1 MSVDA
6 FTVDGKVTL
15 DTKSFNAEIKKVTT
29 KLEQLTAIFN
39 QPVDTAS
46 FVNSFRGIK
55 AEFDSLKGVAKEI
68 KSLFRSITDIPKL
81 VEDMAKVKAEVQ
93 SLKEKWSTVKSET
106 TAVNNEVRKM
116 AENSAR
122 VKAEI
127 SAITSSTEPLTQM
140 WATMNGQLI
149 EHYDILAYQKS
160 EIGQLNTKWRE
171 TQQVVKQNTQFV
183 KEMSTTMNMF
193 NGANRNVTNYF
204 LHEQELLQTSLQL
217 IQQKARAEKTF
228 GSEITRSFSALMKLG
243 DELER
248 QVMTTQKR
256 ATALSRVG
264 KQIIK
269 NGNELKRNLT
279 YEEEMVATN
288 NLIQNGIG
296 RTIAEKYRLN
306 GETKVTNEL
315 ETSIVN
321 LLTEEEGIIA
331 RLTGQKQKTLNA
343 LKEELNLEKE
353 ILNVEKQ
360 QSAEETKQTSEK
372 MTGAKAN
379 QLDKGG
385 YLGRRIGSMAVT
397 MLGYQE
403 LMDVWEK
410 TTTNIN
416 AKGSY
421 AHFGKQ
427 LQTDERYLKQTG
439 QTTGQVAKSLTN
451 LDGQLRNLQ
460 KDYRKIDMRT
470 VGANAEETAFKYGL
484 QADAIGD
491 LSEVMAIYGSE
502 FVKQGRSQEDSILAL
517 NDALDGELRRLKEV
531 NVTSDELKEH
541 GWKGQGDQ
549 IGMIKALKEI
559 AEERGYDVTAKQI
572 TNLSDA
578 ITYAELQLAFFLS
591 DLFEIAEPSLRSA
604 VMKLATGFEWL
615 ADRVAELKEYLKGLP
630 QPVKDF
636 LKEFGANAILGLVGL
651 WIGRKIW
658 GAVKNM
664 SLFGDGWSK
673 LMEKLGRTKGMDKAT
688 ESMGKMGQ
696 TTGGTVSNTSAK
708 DGLKNW
714 GKNLA
719 KNLGKMAEVFIEVA
733 VAIAMAWVLLKEA
746 MWMIADIGKQW
757 EAQKEEFNQGMDFIK
772 SYGIWI
778 LAISGVMAIAL
789 DYFTKADIGRDD
801 YVNMAKTGLKVAEG
815 IAISMG
821 LIAEAIGLLVLPLG
835 AIAFVGGT
843 VNFLGDNFTKGM
855 ETLRLIGDALHT
867 ITSDDTLM
875 TIILAFG
882 VLSVIFG
889 ASGSTVGW
897 AMAVGI
903 ATSLA
908 LLTEAIGLLVLP
920 LGAIALLGGTASMLG
935 EDSINQGVETIKM
948 IGRVLKV
955 LSDAMVDLFVV
966 DIATLGIMLTEKA
979 SQLLTGKTGLQALTD
994 DIIPSLTDFIND
1006 FNGLD
1011 MGEPVDQAKVQAIQQ
1026 MATDIP
1032 PLFQAIQK
1040 VNSALGTSDAV
1051 GNIFGALG
1059 GGISGAIGMGL
1070 SSKLDQLYND
1080 IKDVMDFANKLGGL
1094 GTGGNANTT
1103 AIQQTAN
1110 AITQLKTKLN
1120 LFITTISGASARV
1133 QSASQRLGNALPTGF
1148 RTGSASF
1155 NSTVVSTL
1163 AKGISAVQSRYG
1175 TWLSGGKASA
1185 QKLTDGF
1192 KTFGGKLKS
1201 TITTEMGYALRTL
1214 DSYQDDFYRKG
1225 QALGKQLSDGFES
1238 EKGLNVGS
1246 PANIART
1253 IAKEMEYSMLALDN
1267 GKQLMY
1273 QGGVALGQALTN
1285 GYNSYGNLRT
1295 DVGVLAQ
1302 KGVSN
1307 EQLQANAKN
1316 TQSNGNQKVKT
1327 PQLTQTN
1334 INIDMSNSTVIG
1346 VQDLDNKIRQAV
1358 EKAIVSMNSPNGAIG
1373 Y

>member
-106 TAVNNEVRKM
+106 TAVNNEVKKM

-160 EIGQLNTKWRE
+160 EIGQLNAKWRE

-256 ATALSRVG
+256 ATALSKVG

-296 RTIAEKYRLN
+296 KTIAEKYRLN
-306 GETKVTNEL
+306 VETKVTNEL

-372 MTGAKAN
+372 MTGAKMN

-460 KDYRKIDMRT
+460 KDYRKIDMKT

-636 LKEFGANAILGLVGL
+636 LKESGSNVILGFVGL

-696 TTGGTVSNTSAK
+696 TTGGTAPTGGGNWK
-708 DGLKNW
+708 DGVKNW

-733 VAIAMAWVLLKEA
+733 VAIAMAWALLKES
-746 MWMIADIGKQW
+746 MILIGDLGKDW
-757 EAQKEEFNQGMDFIK
+757 EAHKSEIDKGMDFIK
-772 SYGIWI
+772 TYGIWI

-908 LLTEAIGLLVLP
+908 LLTEAIGLLILP

-955 LSDAMVDLFVV
+955 LSEAMTDLVIVDLGVLADRVLNFATQLMNGGKDAM
-966 DIATLGIMLTEKA
+966 TTLTE
-979 SQLLTGKTGLQALTD
+979 
-994 DIIPSLTDFIND
+994 DIFPSLRDFIID
-1006 FNGLD
+1006 FNAMD
-1011 MGEPVDQAKVQAIQQ
+1011 FSVTIDSAKAQAITN
-1026 MATDIP
+1026 MANQIP
-1032 PLFQAIQK
+1032 PMFK
-1040 VNSALGTSDAV
+1040 AV
-1051 GNIFGALG
+1051 QNLTNALG
-1059 GGISGAIGMGL
+1059 GGDVSISFMGVKIEAKSGL
-1070 SSKLDQLYND
+1070 GDKLDNLYED
-1080 IKDVMDFANKLGGL
+1080 IKEVMTFANKLGGL
-1094 GTGGNANTT
+1094 STANGGANAN
-1103 AIQQTAN
+1103 AITQTAN
-1110 AITQLKTKLN
+1110 AIGQLKVKLN
-1120 LFITTISGASARV
+1120 LLITTISSASSRV

-1148 RTGSASF
+1148 KTGSASF

-1192 KTFGGKLKS
+1192 KTIGNKLTS
-1201 TITTEMGYALRTL
+1201 TIRTEMGYALRTL
-1214 DSYQDDFYRKG
+1214 DGYKDDFYNKG
-1225 QALGKQLSDGFES
+1225 KSLGLELTRGYQDGADIHS
-1238 EKGLNVGS
+1238 PGL
-1246 PANIART
+1246 IART
-1253 IAKEMEYSMLALDN
+1253 TARELRYTMDALTV
-1267 GKQLMY
+1267 GERMMY

-1295 DVGVLAQ
+1295 DVGVLAS

-1316 TQSNGNQKVKT
+1316 TQLNGNLKGQN